1 MRRGNK
7 VFRNMNASSDDT
19 LKKKEG
25 LVVRSDFVCLLLFF
39 VPFLAGRHD
48 IGPGNPAFWPW
59 LVC

>member
-1 MRRGNK
+1 
-7 VFRNMNASSDDT
+7 MNASSDDT

-25 LVVRSDFVCLLLFF
+25 LVVRSDFVCLFLFF